1 MLTLGGLGFLFAC
14 VFGSY
19 LASGG
24 SMGPLIEAIPFEMLT
39 IGGAAI
45 GTFVM
50 SNSMHDVKHTL
61 AGFGKIM
68 KGAVFKKTD
77 YVELLSLLYFLVRLA
92 STKGAMALEAHIE
105 KPEESAAFQKFPKIL
120 KNHHV
125 STVICDYLRMVGMN
139 ADDPNQIE
147 DVMARELKKTLNE
160 ELHGAHALQT
170 MADGLPA
177 LGIVAAVLGV
187 IKTMSHINEP
197 PAVLGAMIGGALVG
211 TFLGVLLAYG
221 MVAPFS
227 TRLKGVVEEEAKY
240 MEVVRAV
247 IVAHLHGNAPQV
259 SVETGRK
266 MAPNQHMPSFQELEG
281 ALQSLQIA

>member
-1 MLTLGGLGFLFAC
+1 MTTIGGLVFVLAC

-19 LASGG
+19 LLSGG
-24 SMGPLIEAIPFEMLT
+24 SMEPLIEAMPFEILT

-45 GTFVM
+45 GTFIM
-50 SNSMHDVKHTL
+50 SNSMHDVKHTIGGISKVL
-61 AGFGKIM
+61 
-68 KGAVFKKTD
+68 KGASYKKAD
-77 YVELLSLLYFLVRLA
+77 YVELLSLLYYFVRLA
-92 STKGAMALEAHIE
+92 STKGSMALEPHIE
-105 KPEESAAFQKFPKIL
+105 KPGESPAFLKFPKLL

-125 STVICDYLRMVGMN
+125 SNMICDYLRMVGMN

-147 DVMARELKKTLNE
+147 DLMGRELKKTLHE
-160 ELHGAHALQT
+160 ELHSAHAVQT

-211 TFLGVLLAYG
+211 TFLGILLAYG
-221 MVAPFS
+221 MAAPVAS
-227 TRLKGVVEEEAKY
+227 RLKGVIEEESKFV
-240 MEVVRAV
+240 EVIRAV
-247 IVAHLHGNAPQV
+247 VVAHLHGNAPAV

-266 MAPNQHMPSFQELEG
+266 MAPNQHMPSFADLEAATQ
-281 ALQSLQIA
+281 ALQI